1 VAQKRWRK
9 IGNNMTRT
17 KAILAGLLAG
27 FVAGIVMTT
36 AMLVLATL
44 GVPTPLV
51 IIGDRLSVFIPP
63 GPFLSLMGKVGG
75 YNHLKQLGVGST
87 IAGQLLVG
95 AIGGALYALLSRP
108 AEERRHESGGDV
120 IRESRIAWSAPA
132 VLTMSIF
139 VVLPIIVFA
148 IGLWPVLG
156 TSYIGLPI
164 QVARLVT
171 LIGFALCVLL
181 FERTLVTG
189 FRFLATEKT
198 GTQDYEFTP
207 AIGRRAFVLGTIG
220 LVAAGGGVGLARK
233 LYRAATFS
241 YDGTQY
247 KGSLV
252 QPITPNDLFYCVTK
266 NVIDPRVNIDLWHLE
281 IGGLVQNPATWRFQD
296 LIGFKPTT
304 QETTLMCISNGL
316 DAGLISNAVW
326 KGLPLRDL
334 LDQAGV
340 LSGAARVRLHGVD
353 NYTDTIPLEKAMEP
367 TTLVAY
373 EMNGVALPDRHG
385 YPLRAIVPGYFGEK
399 NVKWLTRVEVT
410 DADAK
415 GFYEAQGWGPDF
427 VVPIRSRID
436 VPDDWVFV
444 SLSKLTA
451 PIEVKGI
458 AFGGDRGISRVE
470 LSFDDGQTWSET
482 EIYYSGGNLAWSLW
496 KAQWTPTATGDYPLL
511 VRATNG
517 EGDVQ
522 EFEEDRGPFSGV
534 SGLHRIN
541 VRVTA

>member
-1 VAQKRWRK
+1 
-9 IGNNMTRT
+9 
-17 KAILAGLLAG
+17 
-27 FVAGIVMTT
+27 MTT
-36 AMLVLATL
+36 AMLLLATL
-44 GVPTPLV
+44 GVATPLV

-63 GPFLSLMGKVGG
+63 GPFLALMGKVGG

-95 AIGGALYALLSRP
+95 AIGGAIFACFV
-108 AEERRHESGGDV
+108 RRTAGRVST
-120 IRESRIAWSAPA
+120 AW
-132 VLTMSIF
+132 TMLIF
-139 VVLPIIVFA
+139 VLLPVVVFA
-148 IGLWPVLG
+148 IALWPVLG
-156 TSYIGLPI
+156 TSYIGLPM

-181 FERTLVTG
+181 FERVMVIG
-189 FRFLATEKT
+189 FRFLTTDQISRRDVPTE
-198 GTQDYEFTP
+198 EFTP
-207 AIGRRAFVLGTIG
+207 RIGRRAFVLGT
-220 LVAAGGGVGLARK
+220 VAVAVVGGGVALARK

-247 KGSLV
+247 KGSIV

-266 NVIDPRVNIDLWHLE
+266 NVVDPKVNIDVWHLE
-281 IGGLVQNPATWRFQD
+281 IDGLVQNPATWRFQD
-296 LIGFKPTT
+296 LVGFKPAT

-316 DAGLISNAVW
+316 DAGLISNAAW

-353 NYTDTIPLEKAMEP
+353 NYADTIPLEKAMQP
-367 TTLVAY
+367 TTLLAY
-373 EMNGVALPDRHG
+373 EMNGVPLPDRHG
-385 YPLRAIVPGYFGEK
+385 YPLRVIVPGYFGEK
-399 NVKWLTRVEVT
+399 NVKWLARIEVT
-410 DADAK
+410 DANAK

-427 VVPIRSRID
+427 IVPTRSRID
-436 VPDDWVFV
+436 VPEDWAFV
-444 SLSKLTA
+444 SLGKLTA

-458 AFGGDRGISRVE
+458 AYGGDRGISRVA
-470 LSFDDGQTWSET
+470 LSFDDGQSWNDA
-482 EIYYSGGNLAWSLW
+482 EIYYSGGDLAWSLW
-496 KAQWTPTATGDYPLL
+496 KAQWTPAATGDYALV
-511 VRATNG
+511 VRATDG

-522 EFEEDRGPFSGV
+522 EWEEDRGPFSGV

>member
-1 VAQKRWRK
+1 LWLRNAGGK
-9 IGNNMTRT
+9 IGNIVTQT

-27 FVAGIVMTT
+27 FVAAVVLTT
-36 AMLVLATL
+36 AMLLLATL
-44 GVPTPLV
+44 GVATPLV

-95 AIGGALYALLSRP
+95 AIGGAIFGWFVRRTPGRIPAIWTMLTFVLLP
-108 AEERRHESGGDV
+108 
-120 IRESRIAWSAPA
+120 
-132 VLTMSIF
+132 
-139 VVLPIIVFA
+139 VVVFA
-148 IGLWPVLG
+148 IALWPVLG

-164 QVARLVT
+164 KVARLVT
-171 LIGFALCVLL
+171 IIGFTLCVLL

-189 FRFLATEKT
+189 FRFLTTEKIAK
-198 GTQDYEFTP
+198 QDYEFTP

-220 LVAAGGGVGLARK
+220 LAAAGGGVGLARK

-247 KGSLV
+247 KGSIV

-266 NVIDPRVNIDLWHLE
+266 NVVDPTVNIDLWHLE
-281 IGGLVQNPATWRFQD
+281 IGGLVQNPTTWRFQD
-296 LIGFKPTT
+296 LVGFKPTT

-316 DAGLISNAVW
+316 E
-326 KGLPLRDL
+326 
-334 LDQAGV
+334 AGV

-367 TTLVAY
+367 TTLLAY
-373 EMNGVALPDRHG
+373 EMNGAPLPDRHG
-385 YPLRAIVPGYFGEK
+385 YPLRVIVPGYFGEK
-399 NVKWLTRVEVT
+399 NVKWVTQIEVA
-410 DADAK
+410 DANAK
-415 GFYEAQGWGPDF
+415 GFYEAQGWGPNF
-427 VVPIRSRID
+427 IVPTRSRID

-444 SLSKLTA
+444 SLSKLTT

-470 LSFDDGQTWSET
+470 LSFDDGQTWSDA

-496 KAQWTPTATGDYPLL
+496 KAQWTPARAGDYPLL
-511 VRATNG
+511 VRATDG

-522 EFEEDRGPFSGV
+522 EWEEDRGPFSGV

>member
-1 VAQKRWRK
+1 MSK
-9 IGNNMTRT
+9 T
-17 KAILAGLLAG
+17 KAMSAGLLAG
-27 FVAGIVMTT
+27 FVAAVMMTT
-36 AMLVLATL
+36 AMLLLATL
-44 GVPTPLV
+44 GVATPLF

-95 AIGGALYALLSRP
+95 AIGGAIFALFV
-108 AEERRHESGGDV
+108 RRTPGL
-120 IRESRIAWSAPA
+120 IATIW
-132 VLTMSIF
+132 TMLIF
-139 VVLPIIVFA
+139 VLLPVVVFA
-148 IGLWPVLG
+148 IALWPVLG

-171 LIGFALCVLL
+171 LIGFALCVFL
-181 FERTLVTG
+181 FERTLMTG
-189 FRFLATEKT
+189 LRFLATKKI
-198 GTQDYEFTP
+198 GKQDYEFTP

-220 LVAAGGGVGLARK
+220 LAAAGGGAALARK
-233 LYRAATFS
+233 LYGAATFS

-247 KGSLV
+247 KGSIV

-266 NVIDPRVNIDLWHLE
+266 NVVDPTVNVDLWHLE
-281 IGGLVQNPATWRFQD
+281 IGGLVQNPATWRLQD
-296 LIGFKPTT
+296 LVGFKPIT

-353 NYTDTIPLEKAMEP
+353 NYTDTIPLEKAMDP
-367 TTLVAY
+367 TTLLAY
-373 EMNGVALPDRHG
+373 EMNGVPLPDRHG
-385 YPLRAIVPGYFGEK
+385 YPLRVIVPGYFGEK

-410 DADAK
+410 DANAK
-415 GFYEAQGWGPDF
+415 GFYEAQGWGPNF
-427 VVPIRSRID
+427 IVPTRSRID

-470 LSFDDGQTWSET
+470 LSFDDGQTWSDA

-496 KAQWTPTATGDYPLL
+496 KAQWTPTAAGDYSLV

-522 EFEEDRGPFSGV
+522 ELEEDRGPFSGV

>member
-1 VAQKRWRK
+1 
-9 IGNNMTRT
+9 MTRT
-17 KAILAGLLAG
+17 KAIFAGLLAG
-27 FVAGIVMTT
+27 FVAAVVLTT
-36 AMLVLATL
+36 AMLLLATL
-44 GVPTPLV
+44 GVATPLV

-63 GPFLSLMGKVGG
+63 GPFLSIMGKVGG

-87 IAGQLLVG
+87 IAGQLVVG
-95 AIGGALYALLSRP
+95 AIGGAIFGWFARRIP
-108 AEERRHESGGDV
+108 A
-120 IRESRIAWSAPA
+120 RIPA
-132 VLTMSIF
+132 IWTMLIF
-139 VVLPIIVFA
+139 VLLPVVVFA
-148 IGLWPVLG
+148 IALWPVLG

-171 LIGFALCVLL
+171 LISFALCVLL
-181 FERTLVTG
+181 FERTLVIG
-189 FRFLATEKT
+189 FGFLTTERTDK
-198 GTQDYEFTP
+198 QDYEFTP
-207 AIGRRAFVLGTIG
+207 AIGRRAFVLGAIG
-220 LVAAGGGVGLARK
+220 LAAAGGGGALARK

-247 KGSLV
+247 KGSIV

-266 NVIDPRVNIDLWHLE
+266 NVVDPKVNIDVWHLE
-281 IGGLVQNPATWRFQD
+281 IGGLVQNAATWRFQD
-296 LIGFKPTT
+296 LLGFKPTT

-367 TTLVAY
+367 TTLLAY
-373 EMNGVALPDRHG
+373 EMNGTPLPDRHG
-385 YPLRAIVPGYFGEK
+385 YPLRVIVPGYFGEK
-399 NVKWLTRVEVT
+399 NVKWVTRVEVT
-410 DADAK
+410 DANAK

-427 VVPIRSRID
+427 IVPIRSRID
-436 VPDDWVFV
+436 VPDDWTFM
-444 SLSKLTA
+444 SLGKLSA

-470 LSFDDGQTWSET
+470 VSFDDGQTWSDA

-496 KAQWTPTATGDYPLL
+496 KARWTPGAPADYPLL
-511 VRATNG
+511 VRATDG

-522 EFEEDRGPFSGV
+522 EWEEDRGPFSGT